1 MAELR
6 EVLRFP
12 EHLRQISAEVRV
24 PRSMDLLSSTL
35 RNRCAPAF
43 LSSLHRCG
51 SPRTYSFD
59 RSPSIQTLLFFF

>member
-24 PRSMDLLSSTL
+24 PVQMTLGDLPAHQIRSKEKELFKSLNKPL
-35 RNRCAPAF
+35 CAY
-43 LSSLHRCG
+43 LHCK
-51 SPRTYSFD
+51 
-59 RSPSIQTLLFFF
+59 